1 MRGNTS
7 HFHIPHLQI
16 ANQFY
21 FISYLIKISQIIKT
35 SDLKSLFTQSSFHLF
50 FDFCKLSSAK
60 VNMRFKYNDHA
71 LV

>member
-21 FISYLIKISQIIKT
+21 FISYLIKINQIIKA
-35 SDLKSLFTQSSFHLF
+35 SDFNHCFHNLLFTYSSN
-50 FDFCKLSSAK
+50 S
-60 VNMRFKYNDHA
+60 VNSHPQK
-71 LV
+71 